1 MPARVGTAPQPLIQA
16 LDEAGVRVT
25 EPRRAV
31 ARLVADQV
39 GHFTANDLV
48 RAARRRR
55 LEVGRATVFRAL
67 DLFTELSLVERLDLP
82 DGGHAYVACD
92 PDHHHH
98 VVCSSCGRS
107 VDAADSGIA
116 EVVAKIAERTG
127 FAIASHRLEL
137 FGLCP
142 GCAARESEAAVSSRD
157 APDGAT
163 KADADADATP
173 DPVAG
178 TQAVR

>member
-1 MPARVGTAPQPLIQA
+1 MAARAGAARQPLIEA

-25 EPRRAV
+25 EPRRTI

-48 RAARRRR
+48 RAARRRQ

-67 DLFTELSLVERLDLP
+67 DLFTELNLVERLDLP

-92 PDHHHH
+92 AAHHHH

-107 VDAADSGIA
+107 VDASDTGIA

-127 FAIASHRLEL
+127 FTIASHRLEL

-142 GCAARESEAAVSSRD
+142 ACAARERAA
-157 APDGAT
+157 AT
-163 KADADADATP
+163 SAAASTGSV
-173 DPVAG
+173 VAG
-178 TQAVR
+178 TIA

>member
-1 MPARVGTAPQPLIQA
+1 MSARAGAARQPLIQA

-31 ARLVADQV
+31 ARLVTDQV

-67 DLFTELSLVERLDLP
+67 DLFTELNLVERLDLP

-92 PDHHHH
+92 PEHHHH

-107 VDAADSGIA
+107 VDAADSGIV

-127 FAIASHRLEL
+127 FTIASHRLEL

-142 GCAARESEAAVSSRD
+142 ECAERETEAATAD
-157 APDGAT
+157 AGAT
-163 KADADADATP
+163 A
-173 DPVAG
+173 
-178 TQAVR
+178 